1 MNSGADTLFRIAGL
15 PDSGEHDQ
23 QLTDLLLDVYVG
35 GGFTE
40 RDWAENAFR
49 VEAVRKRGEIF
60 IAETDGE
67 LLGTAVLVRSGN
79 ELRQIAKAGEAE
91 IHLVAVKSSARRKGA
106 AEALLHACEKRALEL
121 GVNSLVLSTQAS
133 MVAAQRLYEK
143 LGFRRNPDRDW
154 SKDNNRSYMAYEK
167 KLVD

>member
-1 MNSGADTLFRIAGL
+1 MTSGADTLFKIAVL
-15 PDSGEHDQ
+15 PDSGEQDQ

-40 RDWAENAFR
+40 RASAENAFR

-60 IAETDGE
+60 VAKSDGE

-91 IHLVAVKSSARRKGA
+91 IHLVAVKSSARRKGV

-133 MVAAQRLYEK
+133 MVAAQSLYEK
-143 LGFRRNPDRDW
+143 LGFKRNPERDW
-154 SKDNNRSYMAYEK
+154 SRDNNRSYMAYEK

>member
-1 MNSGADTLFRIAGL
+1 MTAGADTLFKVAALR
-15 PDSGEHDQ
+15 DSGEQDR

-40 RDWAENAFR
+40 RAWAENAFR

-60 IAETDGE
+60 VAQSDGE

-79 ELRQIAKAGEAE
+79 ELRQIARTGEAE
-91 IHLVAVKSSARRKGA
+91 IHLVAVKSSARRRGV
-106 AEALLHACEKRALEL
+106 AEALLHACEQRAVEI
-121 GVNSLVLSTQAS
+121 GIDSLVLSTQAS

-143 LGFRRNPDRDW
+143 LGFRRNPERDW
-154 SKDNNRSYMAYEK
+154 SRDNKRSYMAYEK
-167 KLVD
+167 KLAD